1 MLVNEKILLVNAQK
15 DKYAVGAFN
24 VYNMEGVKAVI
35 SSAEKEKSPVI
46 LQLHPIVLEY
56 GASPFIQMCKKAAE
70 IANVPVA
77 VHFDHSDK
85 ADDIKMALDLGVKS
99 VMADGSQ
106 LEFRDNLEF
115 TKCMADLAHVSGA
128 VIEGE
133 FGRLSGSEDGIT
145 VEEHE
150 AKLTDPVKA
159 KEYVEYTSV
168 DSLAV
173 CIGNVH
179 GHYKSEPVIDFERLI
194 EISKSVDIPL
204 VLHGGSGL
212 KEDVIKKCIELGI
225 CKVNV
230 NTEVR
235 EAYLNAME
243 KMSLSEDKT
252 DLLKIMN
259 ACIAAMKE
267 IVFCK
272 IRLFGSNNKHK

>member
-1 MLVNEKILLVNAQK
+1 MLINEKKLLMDAQK
-15 DKYAVGAFN
+15 GKYAVGAFN

-35 SSAEKEKSPVI
+35 SSAQKEKSPII

-56 GASPFIQMCKKAAE
+56 GGAPFIEMCKKASE
-70 IANVPVA
+70 TTEVPVA
-77 VHFDHSDK
+77 IHFDHSDK
-85 ADDIKMALDLGVKS
+85 ANDIELALNLGVKS

-106 LEFRDNLEF
+106 LEYRDNLKF
-115 TKCMADLAHVSGA
+115 TKKMADLAHKYEA

-133 FGRLSGSEDGIT
+133 YGRLSGSEDGIT
-145 VEEHE
+145 VAEHD
-150 AKLTDPVKA
+150 AKLTNPLKA

-179 GHYKSEPVIDFERLI
+179 GHYKCEPVIDFERLT
-194 EISKSVDIPL
+194 EISKSVEVPL

-235 EAYLNAME
+235 EAYLNAMK
-243 KMSLSEDKT
+243 KMSISEEKN

-259 ACIAAMKE
+259 NCIEAMGD
-267 IVFCK
+267 IVVSK
-272 IRLFGSNNKHK
+272 IKLFGSYDRY

>member
-1 MLVNEKILLVNAQK
+1 MLVNEKSLLMNAQK
-15 DKYAVGAFN
+15 GKYAVGAFN
-24 VYNMEGVKAVI
+24 VYNMEGLKAVI
-35 SSAEKEKSPVI
+35 SSAEKEKSPII

-56 GASPFIQMCKKAAE
+56 GGAPFIDMCNKAAE

-85 ADDIKMALDLGVKS
+85 ADDIVLALDLGIKS

-106 LEFRDNLEF
+106 LEYIDNLQF
-115 TKCMADLAHVSGA
+115 TKDMAYLAHINGA

-159 KEYVEYTSV
+159 KEYVEYTNV
-168 DSLAV
+168 DTLAV

-179 GHYKSEPVIDFERLI
+179 GHYKSEPIIDFDRLI
-194 EISKSVDIPL
+194 EISNSVDVPL

-212 KEDVIKKCIELGI
+212 KEDVIKKCIKLGI
-225 CKVNV
+225 CKINV

-235 EAYLNAME
+235 EAYLNVMR
-243 KMSLSEDKT
+243 KMCLSENKA

-259 ACIAAMKE
+259 SCIDSMEE
-267 IVFCK
+267 IVVSK
-272 IRLFGSNNKHK
+272 IRLFGSFDRH